1 MFYFLSKILVILIKP
16 TIWIILLMLAAIFFK
31 KKRKKILIIA
41 FILFYILTNSFLADN
56 CSKIWEAKDMKLKK
70 TYDVG
75 IVLGGISNYDSQKK
89 IHNFNKH
96 ADRLIYAEQ
105 LYRKGIIKKILLS
118 GGNGM
123 LFNNGYEEAESMK
136 HHLLKNNIPEK
147 DIIIEKRSR
156 NTKENAL
163 YTAKILKNNF
173 KGKKILL
180 ITSAI
185 HIKRAKLSFD
195 KSNITL
201 DYLATDRINSTTK
214 IRFDYLFIPQSR
226 AIEVWEELI
235 HEWVG
240 YISYKLFF

>member
-16 TIWIILLMLAAIFFK
+16 TVWLFLLMLAAIVSK
-31 KKRKKILIIA
+31 KKRKKILFVT

-56 CSKIWEAKDMKLKK
+56 CAKMWEAKDMKLKNR
-70 TYDVG
+70 YDVG

-96 ADRLIYAEQ
+96 ADRLMYAEQ
-105 LYRKGIIKKILLS
+105 LYRRGVIKKILLS

-123 LFNNGYEEAESMK
+123 LFSNGYKEAESMK
-136 HHLLKNNIPEK
+136 HYLLKNNIPEK
-147 DIIIEKRSR
+147 DLIIEKKSR
-156 NTKENAL
+156 NTKENAS
-163 YTAKILKNNF
+163 YTAKILKNSF
-173 KGKKILL
+173 KEKKFLL

-185 HIKRAKLSFD
+185 HIKRAKFCFD
-195 KSNITL
+195 KSNITV
-201 DYLATDRINSTTK
+201 DYLATDRINSNAK

-235 HEWVG
+235 HEWFG